1 MTDALDCRREDRRKK
16 LFDNPNW
23 NGIDF
28 LEVADD
34 QMSLCVHFF
43 GHIPQGIT
51 VDNIRITGG
60 RRITDV
66 KAVKVE
72 VDSAHD
78 PELDDCLRITLNEF
92 GDFSTYTLCIVD
104 PKTGKPLAGLDPRYS
119 CLDFTFKIDCPTD
132 LDCKPDCGCPPD
144 VLTEPDI
151 NYLAKDYASFRQ
163 IILDRLA
170 LIMPDWKERHAAD
183 VGITLIEIL
192 AYVGDYLSYYQ
203 DAVATEAYLDTARK
217 RISIRRHAR
226 LVDYKMHE
234 GCNARALVT
243 VSTEDDIP
251 PIPASTFYFI
261 TAFKAGTG
269 GVLRQSDLEQVPP
282 QAYEVFEPVLL
293 DPSVTTI
300 GFKAWHSTIRIY
312 TWGDEDCCL
321 IKGATRATLVDMAP
335 PKTQPPPPP
344 TTPPGTPPA
353 NGTPDPT
360 RPPSAP
366 PSTTPPG
373 TANGTPD
380 PTRPPPAGAP
390 NSAKPANGASPP
402 PNPTAPPAATPSA
415 PAAATDAP
423 AIRALAAVQVPP
435 PRILSL
441 QVGDILIFE
450 EVIGP
455 DTGNPADA
463 DPRHR
468 HAVRLTAVTQNF
480 DGLLGVPVLDVEW
493 AAEDALPFSL
503 CLSAR
508 LPSPDCSWVHD
519 ITVARGNVVLVD
531 HGRSV
536 GEKLGPV
543 GTTDVIGACSCD
555 GAVVE
560 ETVLPARFNPGLTQG
575 PLVFAETVAPQASA
589 AALFTRD
596 PRKALPCVTLNEFVG
611 AETTASG
618 PFWTALYDLLESEPL
633 DRVFVAEM
641 DDDGKAQLRFGD
653 GTLGLQPAAG
663 LSFKSTYRI
672 GREKDGNVGRDT
684 ITYLVMRDGTLDG
697 TNVMPRNPIA
707 ASGGTAREPA
717 ADVRLLA
724 PFVFKDVRERAIIA
738 DDYAELAGRNP
749 ALQRAAAEL
758 AWMGSWYEARVA
770 VDAEHTESPPPALLR
785 AVDRYLYPFRRIG
798 HDLFVVPA
806 QYVPLKVVLE
816 VCVLPDYTRGQV
828 KADLIKVF
836 GTGQTNGTLGFFN
849 PDNLTFGQ
857 GIFASRIVSAAM
869 AVPGVATVEV
879 KSLRRLNGGND
890 DALETGVLPLNAF
903 EVAMCDSDPNFPEDG
918 SVTFIMGGG
927 R

>member
-1 MTDALDCRREDRRKK
+1 MTDVLDCRREDRRKK

-43 GHIPQGIT
+43 DQILRGIT

-72 VDSAHD
+72 IDSAHD
-78 PELDDCLRITLNEF
+78 EELDDCLRITLNKF

-104 PKTGKPLAGLDPRYS
+104 PKTGKPMAGLDPRYA

-132 LDCKPDCGCPPD
+132 LDCKPDCGCPPE
-144 VLTEPDI
+144 VLPEPDI

-183 VGITLIEIL
+183 IGITLIEIL

-217 RISIRRHAR
+217 RISVRRHAR
-226 LVDYKMHE
+226 LVEYKMHE
-234 GCNARALVT
+234 GCNARAWVT
-243 VSTEDDIP
+243 VSTEDDIQP
-251 PIPASTFYFI
+251 MAASDFYFI
-261 TAFKAGTG
+261 TAFKSGTG
-269 GVLRQSDLEQVPP
+269 GVLRQSDLEEVPA
-282 QAYEVFEPVLL
+282 QSYEVFEPVLL
-293 DPSVTTI
+293 DPAVTTI
-300 GFKAWHSTIRIY
+300 GFKAMHSTIRIY

-321 IKGATRATLVDMAP
+321 ARGATRATLVDMAP
-335 PKTQPPPPP
+335 PNKEPAPPPP
-344 TTPPGTPPA
+344 TSPGTPE
-353 NGTPDPT
+353 PT
-360 RPPSAP
+360 S
-366 PSTTPPG
+366 PG
-373 TANGTPD
+373 D
-380 PTRPPPAGAP
+380 
-390 NSAKPANGASPP
+390 GASTPSSATVP
-402 PNPTAPPAATPSA
+402 SPAPAATA
-415 PAAATDAP
+415 DA
-423 AIRALAAVQVPP
+423 RAQPPVQDPP
-435 PRILSL
+435 PRVLSL
-441 QVGDILIFE
+441 EAGDILIFE

-493 AAEDALPFSL
+493 DAEDALPFSL

-508 LPSPDCSWVHD
+508 LPSPDCTWVRD

-531 HGRSV
+531 HGRTV
-536 GEKLGPV
+536 GEPLGPV
-543 GTTDVIGACSCD
+543 GITDVIGACSCD
-555 GAVVE
+555 GAVIE
-560 ETVLPARFNPGLTQG
+560 QTVLPAKFNPGLTQG
-575 PLVFAETVAPQASA
+575 PLVFAEPVALKVSA
-589 AALFTRD
+589 TALFTRD
-596 PRKALPCVTLNEFVG
+596 PRQASPCLKLQEQ
-611 AETTASG
+611 TAG
-618 PFWTALYDLLESEPL
+618 PFWTALYDLLESGPS

-641 DDDGKAQLRFGD
+641 DDDGKVQLRFGD
-653 GTLGLQPAAG
+653 GALGLQPAAG
-663 LSFKSTYRI
+663 LSFQSTYRI

-684 ITYLVMRDGTLDG
+684 ITYLVMRNGTLDG
-697 TNVMPRNPIA
+697 ANIMPRNPIA
-707 ASGGTAREPA
+707 ASGGAAREPI

-724 PFVFKDVRERAIIA
+724 PYVFKDVRERAITA
-738 DDYAELAGRNP
+738 GDYAELAGRNP

-758 AWMGSWYEARVA
+758 VWMGSWYEARVA
-770 VDAEHTESPPPALLR
+770 IDPRHTETAPPALLH
-785 AVDRYLYPFRRIG
+785 AVDRYLYAFRRIG

-806 QYVPLKVVLE
+806 QYIPLKVVLE

-828 KADLIKVF
+828 KADLVKVF
-836 GTGQTNGTLGFFN
+836 GSGQMANGTLGFFN
-849 PDNLTFGQ
+849 PDNLTFGE
-857 GIFASRIVSAAM
+857 GVSASRIVSAAL
-869 AVPGVATVEV
+869 AVPGVATVKI
-879 KSLRRLNGGND
+879 KSLERLNDSNEE
-890 DALETGVLPLNAF
+890 ALKTGVLPLGAF

-918 SVTFIMGGG
+918 GVTFIMGGG